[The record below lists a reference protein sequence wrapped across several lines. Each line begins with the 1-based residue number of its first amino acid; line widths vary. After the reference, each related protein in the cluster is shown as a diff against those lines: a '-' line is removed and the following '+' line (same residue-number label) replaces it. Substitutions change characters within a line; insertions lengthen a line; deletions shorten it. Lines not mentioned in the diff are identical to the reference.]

1 MAVKKAVAKK
11 TAVKVVPATAAEME
25 TLRRDIAALQVELTQ
40 TKADLADSLKKI
52 EEFTKPKEN
61 WFISIFSQD
70 EARFS

>member
-11 TAVKVVPATAAEME
+11 TAVKTRQHAEME